1 MLVPGFPG
9 EVVDGSRPLWDERRT
24 LMSPSPPISSS
35 MRAIIRDRYGGP
47 EVLRHERVPVPEPA
61 ADEVLVR
68 VHAAGVDR
76 GAEHMM
82 TGTPPVMRLV
92 TGIRQPKH
100 ARLGLDLSGTVVRLG
115 ADVSGFAIDDEVFG
129 IAPGSWAEFAA
140 GKAAKLATK
149 PVALS
154 FEQAAIVP
162 VSGGTALQALVDVGK
177 VQAGQSVLVLGASG
191 GVGTYAVQ
199 LAKTFGAEVTGVCS
213 TGKAELVRSLGADH
227 VLDHTT
233 EDFADG
239 LRRYDLILDI
249 GGSPSLPRLRRA
261 LTPRG
266 TAVFVG
272 SESGGPTGMGRAARG
287 ALLSPFRTQRM
298 RMLVAKE
305 RASDLETLRAL
316 IDSGSLTPVLDRAF
330 PLEEAGEAMKR
341 LGSGAVRGKVALTVL
356 SGTDLP

>member
-1 MLVPGFPG
+1 
-9 EVVDGSRPLWDERRT
+9 
-24 LMSPSPPISSS
+24 MSPVLPIPSS

-61 ADEVLVR
+61 ADEILVR

-76 GAEHMM
+76 GVEHMM
-82 TGTPPVMRLV
+82 TGTPPAMRLV
-92 TGIRQPKH
+92 TGLRRPK
-100 ARLGLDLSGTVVRLG
+100 RSGLGLDVAGTVVRLG
-115 ADVSGFAIDDEVFG
+115 AEVSGFAVDDEVFG
-129 IAPGSWAEFAA
+129 IAPGAWAEFAA
-140 GKAAKLATK
+140 GKAAKLAPK
-149 PVALS
+149 PAALS
-154 FEQAAIVP
+154 FEHAAIVP

-199 LAKTFGAEVTGVCS
+199 LAKALRAEVTGVCS
-213 TGKAELVRSLGADH
+213 PGKTDLVRSLGADH
-227 VLDHTT
+227 VLDHTA

-239 LRRYDLILDI
+239 TRRYDLILDI

-261 LTPRG
+261 LAPRG

-287 ALLSPFRTQRM
+287 ASLSPFLRQRLS
-298 RMLVAKE
+298 MLVAKE
-305 RASDLETLRAL
+305 RASDLVTLAEL
-316 IDSGSLTPVLDRAF
+316 IEKGSLTPVLDRAF
-330 PLEEAGEAMKR
+330 PLAEAGDALR
-341 LGSGAVRGKVALTVL
+341 LLSSGAVRGKVALTVR